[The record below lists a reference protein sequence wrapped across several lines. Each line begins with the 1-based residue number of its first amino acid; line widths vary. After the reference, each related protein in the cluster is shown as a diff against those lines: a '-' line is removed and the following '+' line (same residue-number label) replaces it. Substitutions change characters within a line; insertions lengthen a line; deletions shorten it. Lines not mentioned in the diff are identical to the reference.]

1 MDRPLA
7 TALGR
12 QNRRLY
18 LLVAVL
24 IFVSLPVLIL
34 LIGTTFEIKV
44 SPEDAEADL
53 QTQLVS
59 GIALPYFDRYLV
71 ISSSAQYSL
80 RSPGYRDEVVT
91 LERGSMSSTVV
102 ADLSPLPGIVDV
114 EVITE
119 KEVVWQVL
127 GSSDRYFDSGQEIE
141 LPQGP
146 ATIIVEG
153 PEVETL
159 RHEIYV
165 EGKGERQLVELRPKE
180 TTQARDRAIKRY
192 GTAHRRRLC
201 HHEPRSG

>member
-24 IFVSLPVLIL
+24 ILISLPVLIL
-34 LIGTTFEIKV
+34 LTGTTFEIKV

-53 QTQLVS
+53 QTIIAS

-91 LERGSMSSTVV
+91 LG
-102 ADLSPLPGIVDV
+102 AD
-114 EVITE
+114 
-119 KEVVWQVL
+119 
-127 GSSDRYFDSGQEIE
+127 RC
-141 LPQGP
+141 PQ
-146 ATIIVEG
+146 
-153 PEVETL
+153 
-159 RHEIYV
+159 R
-165 EGKGERQLVELRPKE
+165 
-180 TTQARDRAIKRY
+180 
-192 GTAHRRRLC
+192 
-201 HHEPRSG
+201 